1 MYFFSCCLVALLP
14 NGNWQEDDEE
24 EEHEYDDDDDEET
37 KAKQHPRRRSRGQ
50 MAEGK
55 ESKSIHVNCK
65 MMIEIEGNTTIS
77 PKQILNTIMKKYQ
90 KF

>member
-24 EEHEYDDDDDEET
+24 EEHEHDDDEET
-37 KAKQHPRRRSRGQ
+37 KAKQHPRRRGRGQ

-55 ESKSIHVNCK
+55 ERKSIHVNCK

-90 KF
+90 KY

>member
-14 NGNWQEDDEE
+14 NGNWQEDDED
-24 EEHEYDDDDDEET
+24 EEHEHDDDEET
-37 KAKQHPRRRSRGQ
+37 KAKQHPRRRRRGQ

-90 KF
+90 KY